1 METAGAAALLRS
13 SLEDRHG
20 EPHRPPLV
28 RVAALHRELSKGRPP
43 EPYNA
48 PVVAQQLKGRQN
60 EASIDQHSVCNLA
73 ASSRGCKCTDH
84 PRYERD

>member
-1 METAGAAALLRS
+1 METAGAAALTAIFSGGPSR
-13 SLEDRHG
+13 RT
-20 EPHRPPLV
+20 PPPPLV

-73 ASSRGCKCTDH
+73 SSRGCKCTDH